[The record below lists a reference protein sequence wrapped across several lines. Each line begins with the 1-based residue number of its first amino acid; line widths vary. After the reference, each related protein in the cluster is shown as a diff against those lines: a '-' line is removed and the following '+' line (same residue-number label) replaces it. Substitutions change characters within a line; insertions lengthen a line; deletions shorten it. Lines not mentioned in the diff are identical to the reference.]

1 MNAKKMHERISNLE
15 FIITQ
20 MSKAVEQAEWDVE
33 RCQEAVIE
41 SNKKT
46 KALGFA
52 VTFGLTSVCIA
63 LFWLN

>member
-1 MNAKKMHERISNLE
+1 MNAKKMHEHISELE
-15 FIITQ
+15 
-20 MSKAVEQAEWDVE
+20 SEVKL
-33 RCQEAVIE
+33 CQEAVIE

-63 LFWLN
+63 LFWLR